1 MNDQYAQDR
10 ADEADT
16 DHHNMIVEYVGSD
29 PLDSGGCLGLIA
41 IMFAVGSLLALQCA
55 IK

>member
-1 MNDQYAQDR
+1 MNNLDQQRAQDR

-41 IMFAVGSLLALQCA
+41 IMFAVGTIAKLLF
-55 IK
+55 